1 MLLERR
7 VGRSIGH
14 GALYAARWLEDI
26 EDVKGED
33 MHLLKNIAL
42 EGHVEIPISKMKF
55 KVGQLIRRRA
65 DSKDVLEINGKE
77 LELTPGSTPEQK
89 NAVRFKVLDVK
100 PGWYLLRATW
110 LKRRGADWE
119 PAKWVDENCELHP
132 RSPKK

>member
-1 MLLERR
+1 
-7 VGRSIGH
+7 
-14 GALYAARWLEDI
+14 
-26 EDVKGED
+26 

-42 EGHVEIPISKMKF
+42 EGHVEIPVSKMKF
-55 KVGQLIRRRA
+55 RAGQLIRRRA
-65 DSKDVLEINGKE
+65 DSKNVLQVGGKE
-77 LELTPGSTPEQK
+77 LELTSGAQTAEDK

-119 PAKWVDENCELHP
+119 PAKWVEEDCEIHP